1 MEEDYN
7 IGKRV
12 NRIGFS
18 LLAMV
23 LAIFI
28 SQVLI
33 DFLVKMIAP
42 DLKATDWY
50 IWAVTAI
57 TMVGIGLP
65 VIYSIGRS
73 IPSYN
78 QGEVKKLKLSEFGMI
93 FIISAAL
100 MYVSNY
106 VGVFINLLISMLI
119 GRPLITSFQD
129 IILNSNML
137 FTFLYGCIVAP
148 IVEELIFRKLLLS
161 KLRYYGDLPA
171 ILYTG
176 IAFGLIHMN
185 LSQFFYATTLGI
197 VFAYVTIRTNTIKY
211 SIILH
216 MMINFIGGVIA
227 PLVLKSQNLG
237 VIMLIGIWVITA
249 ITLGIV
255 LLILNFKKIKLV
267 KPPMAIQRKSVFL
280 FNIGT
285 VLFIGFCMVNMA
297 LSILNS

>member
-137 FTFLYGCIVAP
+137 FTFLYGCIVAS

-211 SIILH
+211 SIILN

>member
-65 VIYSIGRS
+65 VIYSIGQS